1 MLLTNKNK
9 LIFLIFLFIKFLFII
24 FLIPSIQ
31 ELWFI
36 NFIKNYIHNPS
47 LDPWSNYLLA
57 SGEPLGFPYGP
68 IMFFIFLPITFIFWF
83 LGNTIGMEDF
93 FLGIGFRTNLLI
105 FDLICFF
112 VLSKLL
118 DNKKREIIFFYWL
131 SPLIFYVS
139 YVYGQLDII
148 PTTITLIA
156 YYFIYKNK
164 FRTSGYFFG
173 LALATK
179 LSFALI
185 IPFPIIYLWQNK
197 RLSSGIKPFIKSLS
211 AIIIIFVLT
220 PIISSGYR
228 EMVLATPEKAS
239 LLWLNLSLT
248 ENLIIF
254 VLPLTFF
261 IIIYSMWR
269 IKRSNF
275 TLLTSITSLAFLIST
290 LMMPPSPGWYLWAL
304 PFLIIYQIKTDI
316 NGKLL
321 ISLFTILPILI
332 IFPNDQFSK
341 IKILEKSFIYNTNLI
356 NNLNQNIIYTFFI
369 SLGVL
374 ISIRLFRETIQNNDY
389 YKLNRKAFTIGIT
402 GGPSSGKNTL
412 SRAII
417 DLLGN
422 NSSIFIRE
430 NDYLKWSKSPKKSE
444 YGKSLNI
451 NSNDLLKLNSDMELI
466 LDKNIIKRK
475 AINNSLSSNQTV
487 NYFDKDFMIVNGYHI
502 FLPDT
507 LNKLF
512 NIRIFLEPE
521 KELNLNWLKNK
532 NNIAYKC
539 ELPGGISN
547 ISNYLDLYSQ
557 QKKLSDIIFSFSYI
571 NKDFLSYKTIK
582 NLPLKIDV
590 YLKDGIYAENLSK
603 ALISICGVK
612 LNLNISNTNFSSK
625 LSIEGDLWAEDIE
638 LVAKRLIPNLEE
650 IIDSKPKWQSNIIGL
665 MQLII
670 LMQISYVFKYKI
682 NN

>member
-1 MLLTNKNK
+1 
-9 LIFLIFLFIKFLFII
+9 
-24 FLIPSIQ
+24 
-31 ELWFI
+31 
-36 NFIKNYIHNPS
+36 
-47 LDPWSNYLLA
+47 
-57 SGEPLGFPYGP
+57 
-68 IMFFIFLPITFIFWF
+68 
-83 LGNTIGMEDF
+83 
-93 FLGIGFRTNLLI
+93 
-105 FDLICFF
+105 
-112 VLSKLL
+112 
-118 DNKKREIIFFYWL
+118 
-131 SPLIFYVS
+131 
-139 YVYGQLDII
+139 
-148 PTTITLIA
+148 
-156 YYFIYKNK
+156 
-164 FRTSGYFFG
+164 
-173 LALATK
+173 
-179 LSFALI
+179 
-185 IPFPIIYLWQNK
+185 
-197 RLSSGIKPFIKSLS
+197 
-211 AIIIIFVLT
+211 
-220 PIISSGYR
+220 
-228 EMVLATPEKAS
+228 MVLATPEKAS

-248 ENLIIF
+248 ENLKIF

-650 IIDSKPKWQSNIIGL
+650 IIDSEPKWQSNIIGL